1 VARQRRRGPPDRGAL
16 IASTLTQ
23 DAVAAVF
30 REEAGRLTAALVR
43 SLGDFDLA
51 EECVQDALVAA
62 LEHWPREGVPHNPGA
77 WLMTAARRKGI
88 DRLRREKRYQEKLAA
103 LEGPES
109 ADAAVGVTNADARAL
124 GRDERLELI
133 FTCCHPA
140 LSRDAQVALTL
151 RSVAGLTTGE
161 IARAFLVP
169 EATVAQRLVRA
180 KRKIVDAKIP
190 FRVPAKEDLSER
202 LEQVL
207 AVLYLMFN
215 EGYLAT
221 GRRGAHDRDLV
232 SEAEWLAGLVM
243 QLLPDEPE
251 AIGLLALIRFGI
263 ARAPARFD
271 RNGDIV
277 LLKDQE
283 RWKWDR
289 DKIDDGIGLVARFLP
304 IGRPGP
310 YQLQALIAL
319 AHVDAPSWDQTRWP
333 DIVQVYDRLLE
344 FGDSPVV
351 RLNRAI
357 AVWHVAGAERALRE
371 LEPLAE
377 DLDAYHLYHATRA
390 ELLRD
395 LGRTTE
401 ARDADRRALALTE
414 NPAERALL
422 ERRLAE

>member
-1 VARQRRRGPPDRGAL
+1 MAGQRCRGPADRGAL
-16 IASTLTQ
+16 TATTITS

-62 LEHWPREGVPHNPGA
+62 LEHWPREGVPDNPGA
-77 WLMTAARRKGI
+77 WLMTAAKRKGI
-88 DRLRREKRYQEKLAA
+88 DRLRREKRYQEKLAQ
-103 LEGPES
+103 LNS
-109 ADAAVGVTNADARAL
+109 AEASMGGTNADARAL

-140 LSRDAQVALTL
+140 LSREAQVALTL
-151 RSVAGLTTGE
+151 RSVAGLTTPE

-169 EATVAQRLVRA
+169 EATIAQRLVRA

-190 FRVPAKEDLSER
+190 FRVPEKADLPER

-221 GRRGAHDRDLV
+221 GRRGAQDRDLAA
-232 SEAEWLAGLVM
+232 EAEWLAGLVTT
-243 QLLPDEPE
+243 LLPDEPE
-251 AIGLLALIRFGI
+251 ALGLLALMRFHL
-263 ARAPARFD
+263 ARAASRFD

-289 DKIDDGIGLVARFLP
+289 DKIDDGIALVARFLRA
-304 IGRPGP
+304 GRPGP

-319 AHVDAPSWDQTRWP
+319 AHADAPTWEETRWP
-333 DIVQVYDRLLE
+333 NIVQIYDRLLE
-344 FGDSPVV
+344 FGDSPVI

-371 LEPLAE
+371 LEPLAQ

-395 LGRTTE
+395 LGRADE
-401 ARDADRRALALTE
+401 AREADRRALALTE

-422 ERRLAE
+422 ERRLS